1 MSCIYNT
8 YNYDLDL
15 TLTKVFKNYSK
26 KFLISSKKW
35 FKSIIVYPLILP
47 LGSMESLEQEV
58 ESLRLVLEMRRVEVS
73 SKSLHCFMNLKLA
86 CFVR

>member
-8 YNYDLDL
+8 YNYDLYL

-73 SKSLHCFMNLKLA
+73 SKSLHCLMNL
-86 CFVR
+86 

>member
-73 SKSLHCFMNLKLA
+73 SKSLHCLMNL
-86 CFVR
+86 